1 MSSEWENVVSEI
13 EEKLL
18 TLSASELNDI
28 CAALNLIVDKSERDL
43 PCKLRRRIL
52 QFLEGEDVTSQEDEG
67 LSVLLQL
74 NDNIDEL
81 KKKNDDDEL
90 PLQQIGQERHPVDE
104 IGMTHSNL
112 NEQRENVSATN
123 AMGAASVA
131 NQSATFVHPLY
142 RRDFKIIG
150 QIGEPN
156 QRDKLAYTSLER
168 QIQRALKKGY
178 DEGEV
183 VEAVIQAIA
192 PGTRLKSY
200 LESRVDLTLPALRQ
214 ILRTHYIEK
223 DATELYHSLT
233 CAVQEPKE
241 RVKSGLKYSA
251 ELIQNQF
258 LQTVLTGLHDDT
270 IRADV
275 KPYLQDPEVKD
286 EILLEKVT
294 MAYNLETERKNKL
307 LSTSK
312 AKMIRVAA
320 ISEEKED
327 VDKELQ
333 AHKLDGKNKH
343 GEQNKRDTLME
354 KVDQGNKAICEA
366 IQNLTTQIA
375 SLQQTP
381 RFQPVRMSE
390 QPSRKYKPQSK
401 TPNSK
406 RCQTCQLSNAEGRCD
421 HCYECGSTEHWASG
435 CRKKNAPVSI
445 NKIDIQ
451 FQHREDRDKED
462 LFSLNTPL
470 TGKQQQTAK
479 LVGKRC
485 LVRASLG
492 GVDTTILWDTGSQV
506 SIVGANWKKKYL
518 PDIKVRPVKELL
530 EEGALELSAANG
542 TDIPYEGWME
552 IEFTLFKN
560 AVAGMSDKPVLVP
573 ILVASS
579 DIDRPIIGFN
589 VVEEL
594 ALTNDSSGDCT
605 LSDYMVKRL
614 CSAMEVGRKTAR
626 AVLSVLN
633 KQKPEEQPHT
643 VRVGRQPVTIPKN
656 IVMAVQCSRLNKRML
671 GASQGVMEPNHEAPW
686 PTGLVVREQFI
697 YIPANDEGKIEV
709 TVENVTDND
718 ITLGSRTTLGWLHSV
733 DAVYPLQIKSTKD
746 QNQRTSENNVALPVQ
761 QPGLVPQ
768 AEPWDPPVDL
778 SHLPDGQREQ
788 VQQMLR
794 EECDVFAKDD

>member
-1 MSSEWENVVSEI
+1 MSKTPQMSSEWENVVSEI

-18 TLSASELNDI
+18 TLSASELNEI
-28 CAALNLIVDKSERDL
+28 CEALNLIVDKSERDL
-43 PCKLRRRIL
+43 PRKLRRRIL

-67 LSVLLQL
+67 MSVLLQL
-74 NDNIDEL
+74 KDNIDEL

-112 NEQRENVSATN
+112 NERRENVSAANT
-123 AMGAASVA
+123 MGAASVA

-142 RRDFKIIG
+142 RRYFKIIG

-241 RVKSGLKYSA
+241 TPIQFVVRAMDLRQQITFASERVKSGLKYSA

-258 LQTVLTGLHDDT
+258 LQTVLTGFHDDT

-390 QPSRKYKPQSK
+390 QPNRKYKPQSK
-401 TPNSK
+401 TP
-406 RCQTCQLSNAEGRCD
+406 T
-421 HCYECGSTEHWASG
+421 
-435 CRKKNAPVSI
+435 
-445 NKIDIQ
+445 
-451 FQHREDRDKED
+451 
-462 LFSLNTPL
+462 
-470 TGKQQQTAK
+470 
-479 LVGKRC
+479 
-485 LVRASLG
+485 
-492 GVDTTILWDTGSQV
+492 
-506 SIVGANWKKKYL
+506 
-518 PDIKVRPVKELL
+518 
-530 EEGALELSAANG
+530 ANG
-542 TDIPYEGWME
+542 VRRVSCLMLREGV
-552 IEFTLFKN
+552 ITVIS
-560 AVAGMSDKPVLVP
+560 AVVP
-573 ILVASS
+573 N
-579 DIDRPIIGFN
+579 IGPR
-589 VVEEL
+589 V
-594 ALTNDSSGDCT
+594 
-605 LSDYMVKRL
+605 
-614 CSAMEVGRKTAR
+614 VGRK
-626 AVLSVLN
+626 
-633 KQKPEEQPHT
+633 
-643 VRVGRQPVTIPKN
+643 
-656 IVMAVQCSRLNKRML
+656 M
-671 GASQGVMEPNHEAPW
+671 
-686 PTGLVVREQFI
+686 
-697 YIPANDEGKIEV
+697 
-709 TVENVTDND
+709 
-718 ITLGSRTTLGWLHSV
+718 
-733 DAVYPLQIKSTKD
+733 
-746 QNQRTSENNVALPVQ
+746 
-761 QPGLVPQ
+761 
-768 AEPWDPPVDL
+768 PP
-778 SHLPDGQREQ
+778 S
-788 VQQMLR
+788 
-794 EECDVFAKDD
+794 A